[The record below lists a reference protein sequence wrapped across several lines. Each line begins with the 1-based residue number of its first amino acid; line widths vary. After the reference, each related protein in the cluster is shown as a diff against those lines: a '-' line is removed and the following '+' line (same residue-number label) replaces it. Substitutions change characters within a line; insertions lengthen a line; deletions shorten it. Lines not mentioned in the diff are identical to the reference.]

1 MPSPSG
7 GTHDLRDVPPGIAD
21 FDPSANEPDL
31 DIWPIAGDIGAESF
45 SGDPD
50 DLVPIYNSFPEPHV
64 RFLTHEQFRSE
75 FGHLPND
82 PAGIVSDDV
91 VEDIRDQSRLTLSE
105 ARMEGF
111 RRLAKLW
118 NGEVVGPN
126 DVHLLVD
133 KIPSWDDVFGDLDQR
148 QLEALRPTVRRQDDA
163 LIDAF
168 GKFEWF
174 DAEYTVPGWLKST
187 HIARSRA
194 DYDIEERTRTLI
206 NGREDLPNLRG
217 DPHEGLTH
225 RFGVGVEAVRAEYN
239 EGRDAE
245 TYVPVADYTVD
256 ILEDDPDRGEK
267 IIGEVLTHHHNNEL
281 YRHTYRKLADLDRPA
296 VVIFDTRATA
306 KRVFNHWHDQGIE
319 VPGAPFGSALNL
331 EWTRSKFAEAAAD
344 PTQDWLIEDVLT
356 VTKLWDIVFGEKP
369 VPTSWFLSS
378 VNW

>member
-75 FGHLPND
+75 FGYLPND

-91 VEDIRDQSRLTLSE
+91 VEDIHDLNRLTLSE
-105 ARMEGF
+105 SRIEAF

-118 NGEVVGPN
+118 NGERVGPS
-126 DVHLLVD
+126 DVHLLAD
-133 KIPSWDDVFGDLDQR
+133 KAPSWDDVFGGLDQR

-168 GKFEWF
+168 GGYEWF
-174 DAEYTVPGWLKST
+174 EAEYTVPGWLKST
-187 HIARSRA
+187 YIARSRA

-239 EGRDAE
+239 EGRDVE
-245 TYVPVADYTVD
+245 TYVSLGDYTVD
-256 ILEDDPDRGEK
+256 ILENDPDRGEK
-267 IIGEVLTHHHNNEL
+267 IIGEVLTYHHNNEL
-281 YRHTYRKLADLDRPA
+281 YRHTHRKLAGLGRPA

-344 PTQDWLIEDVLT
+344 SSRPWVIEEIFT
-356 VTKLWDIVFGEKP
+356 VAQLWDVVFGDS
-369 VPTSWFLSS
+369 PTPTAWFLSS